1 MVQIPCISTAEPG
14 TERVPDALHT
24 NYDAWYLSTL
34 YRIRMLCYYLR
45 CTVRLQKFEEP
56 QELYVTSMLIHI
68 YYTVISPICDILEEA
83 DASSVPGR
91 FV

>member
-34 YRIRMLCYYLR
+34 YRILPRDEISLDRKSSLFSSEGAVS
-45 CTVRLQKFEEP
+45 CTSGSGNSSTDTGVVVDRDE
-56 QELYVTSMLIHI
+56 
-68 YYTVISPICDILEEA
+68 TVVGDGSLSLEEC
-83 DASSVPGR
+83 
-91 FV
+91 